1 MTKLRFEG
9 ATDSQIP
16 GVLGT
21 SLPAPVVE
29 NPGELPGEQAP
40 VGCRPGLQAFQPMCF
55 GSRIFFFFFSL
66 IDKEPIT
73 VYYEVPT
80 SFYHTFVI

>member
-1 MTKLRFEG
+1 MIAQIPRSMTKLRFEG

-55 GSRIFFFFFSL
+55 GSRIFFFFL
-66 IDKEPIT
+66 LT
-73 VYYEVPT
+73 Y
-80 SFYHTFVI
+80 